1 MSLARDVTTVG
12 SATLLS
18 RLLGFFRDM
27 GIASVL
33 GAGVLSDA
41 FFAVLQLVNVFRRML
56 AEGALN
62 AAFVPLWLRIKA
74 ADGEDG
80 ADRFFRTVLEAM
92 ILACGALALI
102 GLLFAPAVIGALAPG
117 FGGERGALAADY
129 LHIAAPYVV
138 LAGAVA
144 VLAAALNAHG
154 RVGAAA
160 LGIVAFNA
168 VLLLALAW
176 IAAFGPALPATTG
189 ALLAH
194 AIVLAGIV
202 QLAVTGAGFLRLRR
216 RMASSGES
224 LSRSGTGTGSPQ
236 KARPLKE
243 RLRLRFGFSADAR
256 RFFARAVPGLVAAG
270 VPQLKLI
277 AGAMVASASP
287 AAVSWL
293 YYANRL
299 YELPLGVVSIASAAV
314 LVPAIALS
322 VRDGAPEAIAAAQSR
337 GYEIGLGLALP
348 SAVGFALLAQPIA
361 GGLFERG
368 AFGPHDTAAVAA
380 ALAAICAGLPGHVL
394 EKVLGAV
401 SFAHEDT
408 RTPMLAALAGLATA
422 VAGALVLFPHYGH
435 VGVAAAIAISGWV
448 GAALLGAILARRG
461 WLRCDRAA
469 ARRLPRIVAATLI
482 MGMVIFAAHD
492 LSASLPGASGSLARL
507 ALLVLLVAL
516 GLAVYLA
523 SLELLGVA
531 RLRDLVAAVR
541 ARL

>member
-1 MSLARDVTTVG
+1 M
-12 SATLLS
+12 
-18 RLLGFFRDM
+18 
-27 GIASVL
+27 
-33 GAGVLSDA
+33 
-41 FFAVLQLVNVFRRML
+41 
-56 AEGALN
+56 
-62 AAFVPLWLRIKA
+62 
-74 ADGEDG
+74 
-80 ADRFFRTVLEAM
+80 
-92 ILACGALALI
+92 
-102 GLLFAPAVIGALAPG
+102 IGALAPG

-144 VLAAALNAHG
+144 VLAAALNAQG

-202 QLAVTGAGFLRLRR
+202 QLAVTGVGFLRLPR
-216 RMASSGES
+216 
-224 LSRSGTGTGSPQ
+224 Q
-236 KARPLKE
+236 KTRPPKE

-368 AFGPHDTAAVAA
+368 AFGAHDTAAVAA

-461 WLRCDRAA
+461 WLRCDRGA

-492 LSASLPGASGSLARL
+492 LLASLPGASGSLARL
-507 ALLVLLVAL
+507 ALLVVLVAL

>member
-1 MSLARDVTTVG
+1 
-12 SATLLS
+12 
-18 RLLGFFRDM
+18 
-27 GIASVL
+27 
-33 GAGVLSDA
+33 
-41 FFAVLQLVNVFRRML
+41 
-56 AEGALN
+56 
-62 AAFVPLWLRIKA
+62 
-74 ADGEDG
+74 
-80 ADRFFRTVLEAM
+80 
-92 ILACGALALI
+92 
-102 GLLFAPAVIGALAPG
+102 
-117 FGGERGALAADY
+117 
-129 LHIAAPYVV
+129 
-138 LAGAVA
+138 
-144 VLAAALNAHG
+144 
-154 RVGAAA
+154 
-160 LGIVAFNA
+160 
-168 VLLLALAW
+168 
-176 IAAFGPALPATTG
+176 
-189 ALLAH
+189 
-194 AIVLAGIV
+194 
-202 QLAVTGAGFLRLRR
+202 
-216 RMASSGES
+216 
-224 LSRSGTGTGSPQ
+224 
-236 KARPLKE
+236 
-243 RLRLRFGFSADAR
+243 
-256 RFFARAVPGLVAAG
+256 
-270 VPQLKLI
+270 
-277 AGAMVASASP
+277 
-287 AAVSWL
+287 
-293 YYANRL
+293 
-299 YELPLGVVSIASAAV
+299 VSIASAAV